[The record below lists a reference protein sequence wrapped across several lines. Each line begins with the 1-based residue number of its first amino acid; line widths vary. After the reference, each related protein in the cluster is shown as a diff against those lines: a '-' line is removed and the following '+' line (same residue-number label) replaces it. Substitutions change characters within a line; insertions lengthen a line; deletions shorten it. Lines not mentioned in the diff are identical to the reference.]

1 MQSSEC
7 RTRETLKRYLAG
19 WIEQD
24 ECDKIEAHVVSCE
37 ACEQTISGLESD
49 PDTLVNFLRPES
61 DSLPADQEQ
70 AGAKDAVIQ
79 YALAKS
85 KSIGHQPDALPSVSV
100 PEKPPRSVGP
110 YELIESLGNGS
121 MGAVYL
127 ARHRQLGKQV
137 AIKLLSPRPF
147 RNDQFTARFQREIR
161 AAGALNHPS
170 IISATDAGQS
180 DNVHFLVMEY
190 IDGMDLSRLARL
202 TGPFSIANA
211 CSLMHSVAL
220 GLSHAHAAGI
230 VHRDIKPSNLM
241 LSRSGLVKILDFGL
255 AQISLWDE
263 ASAELTT
270 VGQLMGTIDYMAPE
284 QAERADSVDYRADLY
299 SLGATLFKLLCG
311 RAPLAATP
319 DLSPLAKLRLLAT
332 TEPPSLATLR
342 PDAPEAVVELVSSF
356 LARDPSMR
364 PASAAH
370 AAEMLAKFTSEA
382 DLSSLMREAD
392 ERAMKEPIRI
402 TPPLTSLATREAAN
416 PAKTEAKGGRGAF
429 LPWVATAAAF
439 AFLFAAGV
447 FITIETQKGQ
457 LVIESIDANVE
468 IKVSKAG
475 KVYDSVQL
483 LPGANTTR
491 LFAGNYEVSIGAG
504 SDRFQLDRDTIEI
517 KRGETVIARVLS
529 TSKHSTTSP
538 PVPMNEIASTEAKLP
553 AASETVYDGKTL
565 SMWLDEFDRERSE
578 KAIQSSLEAIQAL
591 ATASNRD
598 RIAEAMLASLPSH
611 SPANDYEA
619 FTCIRKIID
628 VRENYERHLVKTL
641 DAKNE
646 AWTKRVLKHS
656 SMLTDQKDG
665 KLSVEQLPMMEWTA
679 RNILSMN
686 VTTSRELVEAAGIC
700 FTVALNTMELEQNLE
715 ANYIN
720 LMSGHSQLGPDFWLQ
735 FIPFPPF
742 TSDRGKDFQW
752 NPRFVSL
759 IESKAATYFLDLTIS
774 ERHVAQSAMLLAS
787 LLGDTDTSGSDPIDR
802 STELIPVLAKRL
814 HELAKTPQRL
824 HEMIDVDQA
833 FGSLTVPAFKLPQFI
848 PTQLGTSVTVSSP
861 PNPAKCIL
869 VLELLD
875 LIERLQATDACM
887 DDIRLIQ
894 KATEAKAMD
903 GARKLVK
910 RQGSDSRTRQQMQF
924 SGWKFEIKWPMG
936 TLTLNGEQIIS
947 KQELLAIAIR
957 GRAESLL
964 PNAERDAL
972 QAAQKKQL
980 LVYEIIDK
988 MDSLDKNTDGFLSND
1003 EAPFAN
1009 FDTIDLNGDEQLSKD
1024 EFLEHSMA
1032 KGIPQSVP
1040 QSSFPPSPRKR

>member
-24 ECDKIEAHVVSCE
+24 ECDKIEAHVVSC
-37 ACEQTISGLESD
+37 ATCEQTICGLESD
-49 PDTLVNFLRPES
+49 PDTLVNFLRPKPEPTPGDDGKSNS
-61 DSLPADQEQ
+61 D
-70 AGAKDAVIQ
+70 DAVLQ
-79 YALAKS
+79 YALAKA
-85 KSIGHQPDALPSVSV
+85 KSLRNQADASRSATV
-100 PEKPPRSVGP
+100 PEKPSKFVGP

-190 IDGMDLSRLARL
+190 IDGMDLSQLARL

-241 LSRSGLVKILDFGL
+241 LSRSGQIKILDFGL

-319 DLSPLAKLRLLAT
+319 DLSPLTKLRLLAT
-332 TEPPSLATLR
+332 TEPPSLSTLR
-342 PDAPEAVVELVSSF
+342 PDAPAALVGLVSSF

-392 ERAMKEPIRI
+392 ERAVKEPMRI
-402 TPPLTSLATREAAN
+402 APPLTSLGAPEAAT
-416 PAKTEAKGGRGAF
+416 PAKTAARGGSGPF

-447 FITIETQKGQ
+447 FITLETQKGQ

-491 LFAGNYEVSIGAG
+491 LYAGNYEVSIGTG

-529 TSKHSTTSP
+529 SSKHAATSP
-538 PVPMNEIASTEAKLP
+538 PVPTNQVASTEAKLP

-565 SMWLDEFDRERSE
+565 SMWLDEYNRERSE
-578 KAIQSSLEAIQAL
+578 KAIQRSLEAIQAL

-598 RIAEAMLASLPSH
+598 RIAESMLASLPSH
-611 SPANDYEA
+611 PPTDDYEA
-619 FTCIRKIID
+619 FVCIRNIIE

-646 AWTKRVLKHS
+646 TWTKRVLKKC
-656 SMLTDQKDG
+656 SMLWEQKDG
-665 KLSVEQLPMMEWTA
+665 KLSAEQLPMMEWIA
-679 RNILSMN
+679 KNILSAN
-686 VTTSRELVEAAGIC
+686 RTTSRELVGAAGNYSATA
-700 FTVALNTMELEQNLE
+700 FNTMELEQPLE
-715 ANYIN
+715 AKYIS
-720 LMSGHSQLGPDFWLQ
+720 LMSAHPQLGPDFWLQ
-735 FIPFPPF
+735 FTPFPPF

-774 ERHVAQSAMLLAS
+774 ERHIAQSAMLLAS
-787 LLGDTDTSGSDPIDR
+787 LLGDTDRSGREPIDR
-802 STELIPVLAKRL
+802 SAELIPVLVRRL
-814 HELAKTPQRL
+814 HALAKTPQRL

-833 FGSLTVPAFKLPQFI
+833 FGDLAVPVPTLKSPLLYQFATNTI
-848 PTQLGTSVTVSSP
+848 ISSS
-861 PNPAKCIL
+861 NPAKCIL
-869 VLELLD
+869 VLELFD
-875 LIERLQATDACM
+875 LVERLQAADTCI

-894 KATEAKAMD
+894 KATEVKAMD

-924 SGWKFEIKWPMG
+924 SAWKFEIKWPLG

-947 KQELLAIAIR
+947 KQEQQYAGVPKVCCPTQNATQFRQLKRSNCLSMRLLTKWTH
-957 GRAESLL
+957 STKT
-964 PNAERDAL
+964 P
-972 QAAQKKQL
+972 
-980 LVYEIIDK
+980 
-988 MDSLDKNTDGFLSND
+988 MDSL
-1003 EAPFAN
+1003 
-1009 FDTIDLNGDEQLSKD
+1009 
-1024 EFLEHSMA
+1024 A
-1032 KGIPQSVP
+1032 KTKPHLRILTQ
-1040 QSSFPPSPRKR
+1040 

>member
-1 MQSSEC
+1 MQSSDC

-24 ECDKIEAHVVSCE
+24 ECDKIEAHVVTCA

-49 PDTLVNFLRPES
+49 PDTLVNFLRPGADPVNS
-61 DSLPADQEQ
+61 DHEHGGS
-70 AGAKDAVIQ
+70 KDAVLQ

-85 KSIGHQPDALPSVSV
+85 KSIRHQAEASPSVSV
-100 PEKPPRSVGP
+100 PETPPKFVGP
-110 YELIESLGNGS
+110 YELIESLGYGS

-241 LSRSGLVKILDFGL
+241 LSRSGQVKILDFGL

-332 TEPPSLATLR
+332 TDPPSLATLR
-342 PDAPEAVVELVSSF
+342 PDAPATLVELVSSF
-356 LARDPSMR
+356 LARDSSAR

-370 AAEMLAKFTSEA
+370 AAEMLARFTSDA

-392 ERAMKEPIRI
+392 ERALKEPMRI
-402 TPPLTSLATREAAN
+402 EVPVTSIAAPEASV
-416 PAKTEAKGGRGAF
+416 PAKTEARGGRGTL

-439 AFLFAAGV
+439 AFLFAAGL

-457 LVIESIDANVE
+457 LVIESLDANVE

-483 LPGANTTR
+483 QPGANTTR
-491 LFAGNYEVSIGAG
+491 LFAGNYEVTIGAG

-517 KRGETVIARVLS
+517 KRGETVIARVLTS
-529 TSKHSTTSP
+529 TPPEATSA
-538 PVPMNEIASTEAKLP
+538 PVPTNEIASTETMLP
-553 AASETVYDGKTL
+553 TASEAVYDGKTL
-565 SMWLDEFDRERSE
+565 AMWLDEFDRERSE

-591 ATASNRD
+591 ATTSNRD

-619 FTCIRKIID
+619 FVCIRNIIE
-628 VRENYERHLVKTL
+628 VRENYEHHLVKTL
-641 DAKNE
+641 DEKNE
-646 AWTKRVLKHS
+646 EWTKRVLQRS
-656 SMLTDQKDG
+656 SILLDQKDG
-665 KLSVEQLPMMEWTA
+665 KLSLKQLPIMEWVA
-679 RNILSMN
+679 KNILSAN
-686 VTTSRELVEAAGIC
+686 STASRELLEAAGIY
-700 FTVALNTMELEQNLE
+700 FATGFNTMVLEPTLE
-715 ANYIN
+715 TDYIN
-720 LMSGHSQLGPDFWLQ
+720 LLSTHAQLGPSFWLQ
-735 FIPFPPF
+735 FTPVRPF
-742 TSDRGKDFQW
+742 TSSSSQNGEFRW

-759 IESKAATYFLDLTIS
+759 IESKAVTYFLDMTIS
-774 ERHVAQSAMLLAS
+774 EQYVAQSAMLLAS
-787 LLGDTDTSGSDPIDR
+787 FLGDTERSGREPIDR
-802 STELIPVLAKRL
+802 SAELIPVLARRL
-814 HELAKTPQRL
+814 HALAKTPQRL

-833 FGSLTVPAFKLPQFI
+833 FVSLTVPVFKPSTF
-848 PTQLGTSVTVSSP
+848 T
-861 PNPAKCIL
+861 PNKVWL
-869 VLELLD
+869 V
-875 LIERLQATDACM
+875 
-887 DDIRLIQ
+887 
-894 KATEAKAMD
+894 
-903 GARKLVK
+903 V
-910 RQGSDSRTRQQMQF
+910 
-924 SGWKFEIKWPMG
+924 
-936 TLTLNGEQIIS
+936 
-947 KQELLAIAIR
+947 
-957 GRAESLL
+957 
-964 PNAERDAL
+964 
-972 QAAQKKQL
+972 
-980 LVYEIIDK
+980 
-988 MDSLDKNTDGFLSND
+988 
-1003 EAPFAN
+1003 
-1009 FDTIDLNGDEQLSKD
+1009 
-1024 EFLEHSMA
+1024 
-1032 KGIPQSVP
+1032 
-1040 QSSFPPSPRKR
+1040 

>member
-1 MQSSEC
+1 MQSSDC

-24 ECDKIEAHVVSCE
+24 ECDKIEAHVVTCA

-49 PDTLVNFLRPES
+49 PDTLVNFLRPGADPVSS
-61 DSLPADQEQ
+61 DHEH
-70 AGAKDAVIQ
+70 AGSKDAVLQ

-85 KSIGHQPDALPSVSV
+85 KSIRHQAETSRSASV
-100 PEKPPRSVGP
+100 PETPPKFVGP
-110 YELIESLGNGS
+110 YELIESLGYGS

-170 IISATDAGQS
+170 IINATDAGQS

-202 TGPFSIANA
+202 TGPFSVANA
-211 CSLMHSVAL
+211 CSLMYSVAL

-241 LSRSGLVKILDFGL
+241 LSRSGQVKILDFGL

-332 TEPPSLATLR
+332 TEPPSLATMR
-342 PDAPEAVVELVSSF
+342 PDAPAALVELVSSF
-356 LARDPSMR
+356 LARDPSAR

-370 AAEMLAKFTSEA
+370 AAEMLARFTSEA

-392 ERAMKEPIRI
+392 ERALKEPMRI
-402 TPPLTSLATREAAN
+402 VVPETSIPALEAAV
-416 PAKTEAKGGRGAF
+416 PAKNEARGGSGTF
-429 LPWVATAAAF
+429 IPWVATAAAF

-457 LVIESIDANVE
+457 LVIESLDANVE

-475 KVYDSVQL
+475 KAYDSVQL
-483 LPGANTTR
+483 QPGAKSTR
-491 LFAGNYEVSIGAG
+491 LFAGSYDVTIGAG

-517 KRGETVIARVLS
+517 KRGETVIARVLTS
-529 TSKHSTTSP
+529 TPPEVTSP
-538 PVPMNEIASTEAKLP
+538 LVPTNEIASTEAILP
-553 AASETVYDGKTL
+553 TASEAVYDGKTL
-565 SMWLDEFDRERSE
+565 AMWLDEFDRERSE
-578 KAIQSSLEAIQAL
+578 RAIQSSLEAIHAL
-591 ATASNRD
+591 ATISNRD

-611 SPANDYEA
+611 APANDYEA
-619 FTCIRKIID
+619 FVCIRNIIE

-641 DAKNE
+641 DEKNE
-646 AWTKRVLKHS
+646 EWTKRVLLS
-656 SMLTDQKDG
+656 SILLDQKDG
-665 KLSVEQLPMMEWTA
+665 KLSLEQLPIMEWVA
-679 RNILSMN
+679 KNILSAN
-686 VTTSRELVEAAGIC
+686 STASRELLEAAGIY
-700 FTVALNTMELEQNLE
+700 FATAFNTMVLEPTLE
-715 ANYIN
+715 TDYIN
-720 LMSGHSQLGPDFWLQ
+720 LLSTHAQLGPSFWLQ
-735 FIPFPPF
+735 FTPVRPF
-742 TSDRGKDFQW
+742 TSSSSQNGEFRW

-759 IESKAATYFLDLTIS
+759 IESKAITYFLDMTIS
-774 ERHVAQSAMLLAS
+774 EQHVAQSAMLLAS
-787 LLGDTDTSGSDPIDR
+787 LLGDTDRSGREPIDR
-802 STELIPVLAKRL
+802 SAELIPILAQRL
-814 HELAKTPQRL
+814 HELANSPQRL
-824 HEMIDVDQA
+824 HEMIDVNQA
-833 FGSLTVPAFKLPQFI
+833 FVSLTIPSLKSTLLTQFASK
-848 PTQLGTSVTVSSP
+848 TSVSST
-861 PNPAKCIL
+861 NPAKCIL

-875 LIERLQATDACM
+875 MVEQLQAVDACI

-894 KATEAKAMD
+894 KALEGTALD
-903 GARKLVK
+903 GAIKMVK
-910 RQGSDSRTRQQMQF
+910 HQF
-924 SGWKFEIKWPMG
+924 TKQLGPYQIQIAWPLA
-936 TLTLNGEQIIS
+936 TLIWNGEQIVS
-947 KQELLAIAIR
+947 KKELLAMIIC

-964 PNAERDAL
+964 PKAERDAH
-972 QAAQKKQL
+972 QADQKKQL

-988 MDSLDKNTDGFLSND
+988 MESLDKDTDGY
-1003 EAPFAN
+1003 
-1009 FDTIDLNGDEQLSKD
+1009 LSKD
-1024 EFLEHSMA
+1024 EASF
-1032 KGIPQSVP
+1032 
-1040 QSSFPPSPRKR
+1040 SSFDAIDLNDDERLSKDELLEYSIVEGFPRTYSPPASPRKR

>member
-1 MQSSEC
+1 MQSSDC

-24 ECDKIEAHVVSCE
+24 ECDKIEAHVLSCV

-49 PDTLVNFLRPES
+49 PDTLVNFLRPEPN
-61 DSLPADQEQ
+61 SLPSGHEQ
-70 AGAKDAVIQ
+70 AGAKDAVIL

-100 PEKPPRSVGP
+100 PEKPPKFVGP

-180 DNVHFLVMEY
+180 DNDHFLVMEY

-241 LSRSGLVKILDFGL
+241 LSRSGQVKILDFGL

-319 DLSPLAKLRLLAT
+319 DLSPLTKLRLLAT
-332 TEPPSLATLR
+332 TEPPSLSTLR
-342 PDAPEAVVELVSSF
+342 PDAPAALVGLVSSF

-392 ERAMKEPIRI
+392 ERAVKEPMRI
-402 TPPLTSLATREAAN
+402 APPLTSLGAPEAAT
-416 PAKTEAKGGRGAF
+416 PAKTAARGGSGPF

-447 FITIETQKGQ
+447 FITLETQKGQ

-483 LPGANTTR
+483 LPGANSTR
-491 LFAGNYEVSIGAG
+491 LFAGNYEVSIGTG

-529 TSKHSTTSP
+529 SSKHATTSP
-538 PVPMNEIASTEAKLP
+538 PVPTNEIASTEAKLP

-591 ATASNRD
+591 ATTSNRD

-619 FTCIRKIID
+619 FTCIREIID

-646 AWTKRVLKHS
+646 TWTQRVLQS
-656 SMLTDQKDG
+656 STRPGDRRERV
-665 KLSVEQLPMMEWTA
+665 LSVEQLPIMDWIAKNT
-679 RNILSMN
+679 LSAN
-686 VTTSRELVEAAGIC
+686 SSTSREIVESAGVYVWR
-700 FTVALNTMELEQNLE
+700 TLTEMVLEQSLE
-715 ANYIN
+715 TEYIN
-720 LMSGHSQLGPDFWLQ
+720 LISTHSQLGPGFWLQ
-735 FIPFPPF
+735 FTPLPHPFAYAV
-742 TSDRGKDFQW
+742 RGDFPW
-752 NPRFVSL
+752 NPRLVSL
-759 IESKAATYFLDLTIS
+759 SESKATTYFLDMTSS
-774 ERHVAQSAMLLAS
+774 EKHVAQSAMLLTS
-787 LLGDTDTSGSDPIDR
+787 LLSDSDSKGRKRFDR
-802 STELIPVLAKRL
+802 SAELIPVLAKRL
-814 HELAKTPQRL
+814 HELAKTPQLL
-824 HEMIDVDQA
+824 HDMIDVDQV
-833 FGSLTVPAFKLPQFI
+833 FGELTVPAFKLPQFI
-848 PTQLGTSVTVSSP
+848 PMQLGTSVTVSS

-894 KATEAKAMD
+894 KATEAKAIEAM
-903 GARKLVK
+903 RKLTK
-910 RQGSDSRTRQQMQF
+910 GQPTNPRAQPNPL
-924 SGWKFEIKWPMG
+924 KFTISWPSA
-936 TLTLNGEQIIS
+936 TSTINGAQVVS
-947 KQELLAIAIR
+947 KQEILAIAIC
-957 GRAESLL
+957 GRAESFL
-964 PNAERDAL
+964 PTAERDAL
-972 QAAQKKQL
+972 HAGQKKHL
-980 LVYEIIDK
+980 LGYEIIDK
-988 MDSLDKNTDGFLSND
+988 MDSLDKNTDGFLSKD

-1009 FDTIDLNGDEQLSKD
+1009 FDTIDVNGDEQLSKD

-1040 QSSFPPSPRKR
+1040 QSNLPSSPRTR